1 MGGRRWRVEAAGV
14 PCMIER
20 SSTTGDWVVTLAST
34 TVGRA
39 ESLPIAIVRAGG
51 GLVTPSEA
59 EALAISI
66 VRSHAQRQGSSGRR
80 G

>member
-1 MGGRRWRVEAAGV
+1 MVGRRWHVEAAGM
-14 PCMIER
+14 PCTIER
-20 SSTTGDWVVTLAST
+20 SNNGKWVVTLAST

-66 VRSHAQRQGSSGRR
+66 VRSHAQGQAAGR
-80 G
+80 